1 MPRLERNEHARETL
15 QRVHAADADTAGH
28 TAPTKH
34 RVSRGPAADHDVD
47 RGAPDAKKKKKKSVG
62 AGVADSF
69 ARGRR
74 LVAKKKAGFRNYW
87 ANMKSQK
94 WNHMSM
100 MIDEMDA
107 NPERYRQIFSKFDV
121 NDDHVLSR
129 DEFASAML
137 ELNNI
142 KPPDDALDAVVPRDG
157 IRKEQLDTVVYK
169 YKEYMN
175 KRGRRIKA
183 ARTLVQNF
191 AAHDENKSGALEKE
205 ELHRWLRSKKGNALR
220 STADLDED
228 MDQIL
233 IKLQIGDP
241 VIPITRA
248 EEAEQAWEKVAA
260 ARRGRERGCFGC

>member
-1 MPRLERNEHARETL
+1 
-15 QRVHAADADTAGH
+15 
-28 TAPTKH
+28 
-34 RVSRGPAADHDVD
+34 
-47 RGAPDAKKKKKKSVG
+47 
-62 AGVADSF
+62 
-69 ARGRR
+69 
-74 LVAKKKAGFRNYW
+74 
-87 ANMKSQK
+87 MKSQK

-248 EEAEQAWEKVAA
+248 EEAEKAWEKIAA
-260 ARRGRERGCFGC
+260 ARKGREGGCLCC

>member
-1 MPRLERNEHARETL
+1 MPAGRLERNEDARAAL
-15 QRVHAADADTAGH
+15 HKVHVADAGLPTV
-28 TAPTKH
+28 TKH
-34 RVSRGPAADHDVD
+34 KVSRGPAADHDAD
-47 RGAPDAKKKKKKSVG
+47 HGAPDAKRKKKRGVG

-69 ARGRR
+69 ARGKR

-107 NPERYRQIFSKFDV
+107 NPERYRQIFGKFDV

-129 DEFASAML
+129 DEFAAAML

-157 IRKEQLDTVVYK
+157 IRKEQLDSVVHK

-191 AAHDENKSGALEKE
+191 ALHDENKSGALEKQ
-205 ELHRWLRSKKGNALR
+205 ELHHWLRSKKGNALR

-233 IKLQIGDP
+233 IKLHIGDP